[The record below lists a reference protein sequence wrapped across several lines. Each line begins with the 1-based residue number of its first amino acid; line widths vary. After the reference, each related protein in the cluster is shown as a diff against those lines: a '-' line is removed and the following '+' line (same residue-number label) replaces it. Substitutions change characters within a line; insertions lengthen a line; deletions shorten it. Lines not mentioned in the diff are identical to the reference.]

1 MKAHL
6 IPVALAVL
14 AMASAR
20 VAAQPVSTQPVPAL
34 DHSSP
39 ASALIAR
46 GVPSPDRVWT
56 PEDYEGAVK
65 TLEALAKADPLT
77 LPRAGSPQ
85 SGPVFARLVA
95 EDNLEPIRKEADT
108 QQAFGMVVRLTLV
121 TNSLLNLY
129 GSPSTLQSTFD
140 SEIAA
145 IMAFSLAVSKE
156 LLSMGTRILDTIPA
170 NDPQREV
177 RLAGYEKMR
186 GGLGSTI
193 EGGLLTLTESDLFRL
208 EARLQLANAL
218 ERHLPALYPYLL
230 PGVQQKLPILLQAI
244 AAREPD
250 EALKQAVQR
259 IRATLAKGSS

>member
-6 IPVALAVL
+6 IPVLAVL

-20 VAAQPVSTQPVPAL
+20 VAAQPVPAQPVPAP

-39 ASALIAR
+39 ASALIAK
-46 GVPSPDRVWT
+46 GFPAPDRTWT
-56 PEDYEGAVK
+56 PEDYEAAVK

-95 EDNLEPIRKEADT
+95 EDNLEPIRKSANP
-108 QQAFGMVVRLTLV
+108 QQAFGMVVGLIGRTNTLLTL
-121 TNSLLNLY
+121 Y
-129 GSPSTLQSTFD
+129 GQHATPQSTFD
-140 SEIAA
+140 SEITA
-145 IMAFSLAVSKE
+145 IMSFSLAVSKE
-156 LLSMGTRILDTIPA
+156 LLSLGTTLLGTIPA
-170 NDPQREV
+170 NDPQREA

-193 EGGLLTLTESDLFRL
+193 EGGLITLTERDLLRP

-218 ERHLPALYPYLL
+218 ERHVPALYPYLL
-230 PGVQQKLPILLQAI
+230 PGVQQKLPPLLEAI
-244 AAREPD
+244 AAQEPD

-259 IRATLAKGSS
+259 IRATLVKSSS